1 LRSRRVN
8 HHATHIGNGHGAQI
22 RRRQDDAAAWRAAAL
37 AAADSRLI
45 GVRQIF
51 RDVVGSVKPE
61 HFAAEDAPL
70 VALYARGLAQC
81 ELAAREIGSGST
93 DRFWIE
99 LQTAHSKP

>member
-1 LRSRRVN
+1 MVMARKSV
-8 HHATHIGNGHGAQI
+8 
-22 RRRQDDAAAWRAAAL
+22 AARMTPQL
-37 AAADSRLI
+37 GERPRLQPPTA
-45 GVRQIF
+45 GLSVCERQIF

-81 ELAAREIGSGST
+81 ELAAREIGSGSI